1 MQRKKILAIG
11 IALALQTSYYP
22 AMAAEN
28 TDDDEKCPAN
38 SSSLSLSE
46 RNKLPATCLIANNE
60 NDNHWAWVAGGVAA
74 LATGVALGVHNSD
87 TDGNA
92 HGNNYA
98 PTPANDDG
106 DDIVPPDDSSG
117 DNDDVIPPDDG
128 DDNVTPVDHTVKTF
142 INSVAINKG
151 AKSLLFDDIKLDNG
165 KHLGGA
171 TLSYVEESD
180 QWVLT
185 TEGGKT
191 LNVANWKVTDYN
203 AAVLEGTQANG
214 LYWKYDS
221 RGYLILAD
229 ENTTVITGDEE
240 EHAPTRG
247 MTISGEGKTGVII
260 SGDHTINTLSGDST
274 ATDGAVGLVITG
286 DGSQNTIAGN
296 STVDG
301 AIGAL
306 ISGYDTVTNASGEI
320 TVTGGGTA
328 MIIDGDNITL
338 NNKGISD
345 ISGQGSTGSII
356 NGNNAKI
363 ANDGKMNV
371 SDGATGAR
379 ITGNNATIDNNGNT
393 TTRGEGSVA
402 LIVDGDNTTITNE
415 GTQSISDGA
424 MGSHVKGDDATVN
437 MTGDITVSSG
447 GTAMIIDGRDASVVI
462 SGKSDISGHGST
474 GTLINGDKARI
485 TNDGELNVTDGA
497 TGAEIVG
504 NDAVIDNTGDMS
516 IDGAGS
522 TALSIDGD
530 NALIISEGNQTIT
543 NGAAGTRIDGNN
555 ARIANTGDINVDGAG
570 SSAIIING
578 RDAYLTQAG
587 DLLVTHGAMGI
598 TSDGQNNTAKN
609 IGNATVHDANSV
621 GFIVAGQGNTFNNKG
636 NIDISLNGTGTLV
649 SGNQS
654 QVNLDGDITVNS
666 IQDGDGIYRGAT
678 GVSVTGDNN
687 TTSITGNVTIN
698 GDYAASDSQIANNDA
713 LIGIDITGSNNQ
725 ANITGVLNINMNDQS
740 VAEAQYMGSTI
751 GLNIK
756 GKGNNINLMG
766 GINID
771 YSSSPQEIA
780 ASDVIAINIDGDSNV
795 TLNGHS
801 QVNITDVEGGH
812 TQLVNVQNGG
822 SLVLSDSSIIDV
834 DYNVIYTDVYTQN
847 ALLTASGEGSS
858 IDNQGTINADT
869 MMTFILATEGAQ
881 NKNSGKTTVVADGN
895 AGQGAIMAANGAAST
910 AENTASGDISL
921 TLATTPAWTGG
932 AEIYP
937 MYWYSNTAYGML
949 AYNYGTVTN
958 DANAHISVYGAGV
971 YGMGASKGT
980 ALNAGNIYVDGFRQA
995 LDEDGNVSGESYWN
1009 PTQYTSYELTSAGM
1023 VTGSLVNDGSG
1034 DATAINTGTI
1044 TVHNEGFGM
1053 TAMYGGTVIN
1063 QGNITLTADSDT
1075 AGGANQ
1081 LVGMA
1086 AFGSGVAINDINGV
1100 INIDAAFG
1108 QPFYSSGGGLIVNYG
1123 TICFDGVC
1131 QNSDDYDD
1139 RYLSLSFKDGGM
1151 IADAGETLAD
1161 KNIVTDPIATDTAYV
1176 TNAGT
1181 LSGGKVTVNNYGDL
1195 TNKSTGNISSVD
1207 IATGGIYT
1215 NDGTTATVS
1224 VDGGIFNNTGAVTGK
1239 TGTTVAGSVI
1249 NNSGTMKS
1257 VEQWA
1262 STMNN
1267 TGLVTAWT
1275 GASGNAVL
1283 NNNEGGEVDK
1293 LTFSA
1298 AATVN
1303 NAGVIKNG
1311 SVDKGGTLNNLEG
1324 GIITLGDNSLWSGAF
1339 NNWGTVNSDADIAT
1353 SGSGHTLYNGTTG
1366 VINGQITTSKN
1377 NGGSKAIND
1386 GAINIDKSN
1395 NVAMSAHGNAK
1406 MVNNGTINVGTKG
1419 TSQTNM
1425 VGMQLESDAKTDAV
1439 IENNGTIN
1447 IYANNSYAFS
1457 QLGSNGHIVNN
1468 GTVYIDSSVSG
1479 SGFIKQD
1486 GKTIEGSGENGNG
1499 TETHYVDFTTPTV
1512 PTIDDGMA
1520 AANAAHSSSSSS
1532 DMNNLSGYVVGTNA
1546 DGSAGELM
1554 VSNAS
1559 MSGVEINT
1567 GFTAGTADTSVSFD
1581 NVVKGSNLTDADAIQ
1596 STSVVWTA
1604 QGSTDADGNV
1614 DVTMS
1619 KNAYVDVAT
1628 DNSVSDVAQALDAGY
1643 TNNELYTSLNVG
1655 TTAELNNALK
1665 QVSGSQAT
1673 TVFREARILSNRF
1686 TMLADAAPQIKE
1698 GLAFNVVA
1706 KGDPRA
1712 ELGNDTQ
1719 YDMLALRQKLELTT
1733 SQNLTLEY
1741 GIARLDGSGSQK
1753 AGDNGLT
1760 DGFSQFFGLKHSTA
1774 FDDDLVWNNSLRYDV
1789 HNLDSS
1795 RSISYN
1801 DTNKTADSN
1810 ARQQYMEFRSEGAK
1824 TFRLMDNA
1832 LKVTPYVGVKF
1843 RHTVEGSYKERSAGD
1858 FNLSMNAG
1866 NETAVDSIVGLKL
1879 DYTGDNGWS
1888 ATATLEGGPNLSY
1901 NKSQRTA
1908 SLQGA
1913 AGQSFGV
1920 DDGQKGGGVNGLAT
1934 IGVKYNSNDT
1944 TLHLDAYQWKEDRI
1958 SDKGFMLNVKKTFR

>member
-1 MQRKKILAIG
+1 
-11 IALALQTSYYP
+11 
-22 AMAAEN
+22 MAAEN

-46 RNKLPATCLIANNE
+46 RNKLPTTCLIANNE

-142 INSVAINKG
+142 INSVTINKG

-240 EHAPTRG
+240 HATTRG

-424 MGSHVKGDDATVN
+424 MGSHVKGDD
-437 MTGDITVSSG
+437 
-447 GTAMIIDGRDASVVI
+447 
-462 SGKSDISGHGST
+462 
-474 GTLINGDKARI
+474 
-485 TNDGELNVTDGA
+485 
-497 TGAEIVG
+497 
-504 NDAVIDNTGDMS
+504 
-516 IDGAGS
+516 
-522 TALSIDGD
+522 
-530 NALIISEGNQTIT
+530 
-543 NGAAGTRIDGNN
+543 
-555 ARIANTGDINVDGAG
+555 
-570 SSAIIING
+570 
-578 RDAYLTQAG
+578 
-587 DLLVTHGAMGI
+587 
-598 TSDGQNNTAKN
+598 
-609 IGNATVHDANSV
+609 
-621 GFIVAGQGNTFNNKG
+621 
-636 NIDISLNGTGTLV
+636 
-649 SGNQS
+649 
-654 QVNLDGDITVNS
+654 
-666 IQDGDGIYRGAT
+666 
-678 GVSVTGDNN
+678 
-687 TTSITGNVTIN
+687 
-698 GDYAASDSQIANNDA
+698 AASDSQIANNDA

-1009 PTQYTSYELTSAGM
+1009 PAQYTSYELTSAGM

-1267 TGLVTAWT
+1267 TGLVSAWT

-1353 SGSGHTLYNGTTG
+1353 SGSGHTLYNGATG

-1499 TETHYVDFTTPTV
+1499 TETHYVDFTAPTV

-1712 ELGNDTQ
+1712 ELGNDT
-1719 YDMLALRQKLELTT
+1719 
-1733 SQNLTLEY
+1733 
-1741 GIARLDGSGSQK
+1741 
-1753 AGDNGLT
+1753 
-1760 DGFSQFFGLKHSTA
+1760 
-1774 FDDDLVWNNSLRYDV
+1774 
-1789 HNLDSS
+1789 
-1795 RSISYN
+1795 
-1801 DTNKTADSN
+1801 
-1810 ARQQYMEFRSEGAK
+1810 
-1824 TFRLMDNA
+1824 
-1832 LKVTPYVGVKF
+1832 
-1843 RHTVEGSYKERSAGD
+1843 
-1858 FNLSMNAG
+1858 
-1866 NETAVDSIVGLKL
+1866 
-1879 DYTGDNGWS
+1879 
-1888 ATATLEGGPNLSY
+1888 
-1901 NKSQRTA
+1901 
-1908 SLQGA
+1908 
-1913 AGQSFGV
+1913 
-1920 DDGQKGGGVNGLAT
+1920 
-1934 IGVKYNSNDT
+1934 
-1944 TLHLDAYQWKEDRI
+1944 
-1958 SDKGFMLNVKKTFR
+1958 

>member
-60 NDNHWAWVAGGVAA
+60 NDNHWTWVAGGVAA
-74 LATGVALGVHNSD
+74 LATGVALGVYNSD

-240 EHAPTRG
+240 EHATTRG

-424 MGSHVKGDDATVN
+424 TGSHVKGDDATVN
-437 MTGDITVSSG
+437 MTGDITVNSG

-462 SGKSDISGHGST
+462 GGKSDISGQGST
-474 GTLINGDKARI
+474 GTVINGDKARI
-485 TNDGELNVTDGA
+485 TNDGKLNVTDGA

-504 NDAVIDNTGDMS
+504 DDAVIDNTGGMS

-587 DLLVTHGAMGI
+587 DLLVIHGAMGI

-751 GLNIK
+751 GLNVK

-801 QVNITDVEGGH
+801 QVKITDVEGGH

-895 AGQGAIMAANGAAST
+895 AGQGAIMAANGTAST

-1009 PTQYTSYELTSAGM
+1009 PAQYTSYELTSAGM

-1108 QPFYSSGGGLIVNYG
+1108 QPFYSSGGGLIV
-1123 TICFDGVC
+1123 
-1131 QNSDDYDD
+1131 
-1139 RYLSLSFKDGGM
+1139 
-1151 IADAGETLAD
+1151 
-1161 KNIVTDPIATDTAYV
+1161 
-1176 TNAGT
+1176 
-1181 LSGGKVTVNNYGDL
+1181 
-1195 TNKSTGNISSVD
+1195 
-1207 IATGGIYT
+1207 
-1215 NDGTTATVS
+1215 TTAQSASMGFART
-1224 VDGGIFNNTGAVTGK
+1224 A
-1239 TGTTVAGSVI
+1239 TTMMI
-1249 NNSGTMKS
+1249 
-1257 VEQWA
+1257 
-1262 STMNN
+1262 
-1267 TGLVTAWT
+1267 
-1275 GASGNAVL
+1275 
-1283 NNNEGGEVDK
+1283 
-1293 LTFSA
+1293 
-1298 AATVN
+1298 
-1303 NAGVIKNG
+1303 
-1311 SVDKGGTLNNLEG
+1311 
-1324 GIITLGDNSLWSGAF
+1324 
-1339 NNWGTVNSDADIAT
+1339 
-1353 SGSGHTLYNGTTG
+1353 
-1366 VINGQITTSKN
+1366 
-1377 NGGSKAIND
+1377 
-1386 GAINIDKSN
+1386 
-1395 NVAMSAHGNAK
+1395 
-1406 MVNNGTINVGTKG
+1406 G
-1419 TSQTNM
+1419 TS
-1425 VGMQLESDAKTDAV
+1425 
-1439 IENNGTIN
+1439 
-1447 IYANNSYAFS
+1447 
-1457 QLGSNGHIVNN
+1457 
-1468 GTVYIDSSVSG
+1468 
-1479 SGFIKQD
+1479 
-1486 GKTIEGSGENGNG
+1486 
-1499 TETHYVDFTTPTV
+1499 
-1512 PTIDDGMA
+1512 
-1520 AANAAHSSSSSS
+1520 
-1532 DMNNLSGYVVGTNA
+1532 
-1546 DGSAGELM
+1546 
-1554 VSNAS
+1554 
-1559 MSGVEINT
+1559 
-1567 GFTAGTADTSVSFD
+1567 
-1581 NVVKGSNLTDADAIQ
+1581 
-1596 STSVVWTA
+1596 
-1604 QGSTDADGNV
+1604 
-1614 DVTMS
+1614 
-1619 KNAYVDVAT
+1619 
-1628 DNSVSDVAQALDAGY
+1628 
-1643 TNNELYTSLNVG
+1643 
-1655 TTAELNNALK
+1655 
-1665 QVSGSQAT
+1665 
-1673 TVFREARILSNRF
+1673 R
-1686 TMLADAAPQIKE
+1686 
-1698 GLAFNVVA
+1698 
-1706 KGDPRA
+1706 
-1712 ELGNDTQ
+1712 
-1719 YDMLALRQKLELTT
+1719 
-1733 SQNLTLEY
+1733 
-1741 GIARLDGSGSQK
+1741 
-1753 AGDNGLT
+1753 
-1760 DGFSQFFGLKHSTA
+1760 
-1774 FDDDLVWNNSLRYDV
+1774 
-1789 HNLDSS
+1789 S
-1795 RSISYN
+1795 RS
-1801 DTNKTADSN
+1801 KTA
-1810 ARQQYMEFRSEGAK
+1810 A
-1824 TFRLMDNA
+1824 
-1832 LKVTPYVGVKF
+1832 
-1843 RHTVEGSYKERSAGD
+1843 
-1858 FNLSMNAG
+1858 
-1866 NETAVDSIVGLKL
+1866 
-1879 DYTGDNGWS
+1879 
-1888 ATATLEGGPNLSY
+1888 
-1901 NKSQRTA
+1901 
-1908 SLQGA
+1908 
-1913 AGQSFGV
+1913 
-1920 DDGQKGGGVNGLAT
+1920 
-1934 IGVKYNSNDT
+1934 
-1944 TLHLDAYQWKEDRI
+1944 
-1958 SDKGFMLNVKKTFR
+1958 